1 MAQKMDVGSL
11 FRQLVASVGA
21 RKDGVRKA
29 LRSKTEMTVS
39 RDEAMG
45 IVVITLA
52 LMAQQA
58 AEAKHYADQRQ
69 AVEHSRPIC

>member
-1 MAQKMDVGSL
+1 
-11 FRQLVASVGA
+11 
-21 RKDGVRKA
+21 
-29 LRSKTEMTVS
+29 
-39 RDEAMG
+39 MG
-45 IVVITLA
+45 IVVVTLA